1 MAQQVHIDTASV
13 NKLITKVNNNP
24 FNCTFR
30 FGQTHRNVRQIRL
43 LNAQLPIGF
52 YNIRAPY
59 NVLNIDGITY
69 TIPAGNYSADA
80 FISAVNNTITPAIGV
95 FSIYPATN
103 KIFFTSAGQ
112 TSTIFT
118 SFPFTNAQVSSGYIT
133 NNGNTSTPQTI
144 VQNGYPITNFP
155 TISTLMG
162 FVNNPSGQNII
173 ATNSYIFNFDTYV
186 KIYISNLGTSSMEPD
201 LCSFKIPIDAPS
213 GSVIQWAEN
222 KQNIQVVKVTDSSC
236 IVDRLNIMVY
246 DRFDNPIDNNGID
259 WSFSLEIICSS

>member
-1 MAQQVHIDTASV
+1 MTQQIHVDTASV

-30 FGQTHRNVRQIRL
+30 FGLTHRNVRQIRL

-69 TIPAGNYSADA
+69 TIPIGNYSAET
-80 FISAVNNTITPAIGV
+80 FISAINNTITPAIGV

-112 TSTIFT
+112 SSTIYTSSPFT
-118 SFPFTNAQVSSGYIT
+118 SAQVSSGYMS
-133 NNGNTSTPQTI
+133 NGPPTL
-144 VQNGYPITNFP
+144 VQNGYPTTNYP
-155 TISTLMG
+155 TISSLLG
-162 FVNNPSGQNII
+162 FINNPSGQLIVG
-173 ATNSYIFNFDTYV
+173 TNSYIFNFDTYI
-186 KIYISNLGTSSMEPD
+186 KIYIGNLGTSSTEPD

-213 GSVIQWAEN
+213 GSVIQWSEN
-222 KQNIQVVKVTDSSC
+222 TQNSQIVKVTDSSC

-259 WSFSLEIICSS
+259 WSFSLEMICSS